1 MRHSD
6 DRGSV
11 AAEFAVV
18 LPAVILVLALG
29 TGALATG
36 ARHIRLQ
43 DAAADAARLVARG
56 EPQDRAN
63 ALIGAAVAGAG
74 AAIERRADLVCIIA
88 SAEVRVAGVV
98 PVTLSAT
105 SCALDGG
112 L

>member
-29 TGALATG
+29 MGALATG
-36 ARHIRLQ
+36 ARQVMLQ

-56 EPQDRAN
+56 EPRGRAE
-63 ALIGAAVAGAG
+63 AIIGAAVAGAG
-74 AAIERRADLVCIIA
+74 AAVERRADLVCVIA
-88 SAEVRVAGVV
+88 SAEVRIAGII
-98 PVTLSAT
+98 PVSLSAT
-105 SCALDGG
+105 SCALEGG